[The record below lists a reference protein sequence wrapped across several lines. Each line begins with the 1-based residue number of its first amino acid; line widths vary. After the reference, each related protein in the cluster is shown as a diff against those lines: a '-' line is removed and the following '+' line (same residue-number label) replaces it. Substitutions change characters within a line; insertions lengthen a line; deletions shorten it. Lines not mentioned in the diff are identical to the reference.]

1 MLLVSVL
8 FFFSFF
14 HWSSLRW
21 LTSWQKNIFIQKH
34 QPQPTSLNIIKVES
48 NLTCQHNRQQDHD
61 EHVQV
66 ESKSIRPH
74 RGALAR
80 AGRGGAGRGIRF
92 RVKDNNYNGGGA
104 QHVQCSWWQLWFVK
118 ALSSRLAGR
127 SCSAQRKAEEGERSR
142 RSLGEG
148 RTEGGEVRPCPAIIV
163 VVVVVVVVFVAVVVE
178 EEGWHLLQQL
188 LLLLTWFFVIIVVNE
203 HQ

>member
-1 MLLVSVL
+1 MKLTSALGLSLVLLLVL
-8 FFFSFF
+8 
-14 HWSSLRW
+14 SLIIPEVTNK
-21 LTSWQKNIFIQKH
+21 LTKNIFIQKH

-92 RVKDNNYNGGGA
+92 GVEDNNCNGGGV
-104 QHVQCSWWQLWFVK
+104 QHVQCS
-118 ALSSRLAGR
+118 
-127 SCSAQRKAEEGERSR
+127 C
-142 RSLGEG
+142 
-148 RTEGGEVRPCPAIIV
+148 
-163 VVVVVVVVFVAVVVE
+163 
-178 EEGWHLLQQL
+178 
-188 LLLLTWFFVIIVVNE
+188 
-203 HQ
+203 